1 MEGEGEV
8 NDVGIGAVG
17 VRGKDA
23 SDSSSSSFLHFE
35 VLQLLGQQIHFW
47 GQKRKAVLEEGCETS
62 LTLTQKGTS
71 WGI

>member
-8 NDVGIGAVG
+8 DDVGVGTVG
-17 VRGKDA
+17 VRGEDA

-47 GQKRKAVLEEGCETS
+47 GQKRKAIWEEGC
-62 LTLTQKGTS
+62 KPC
-71 WGI
+71 